1 MSVDVSEIRKEGWVN
16 KESAVIRTYRKRW
29 MVLTPDRLY
38 SFKGEMQYTD
48 PTEEMDLRQCD
59 TVKSADDLT
68 NRPFSFTVQVPERNY
83 FLAAMSDADRDE
95 WVAAIGRA
103 TEKPQA
109 VETGTWPSEQPSSKP
124 PWQPLKPVATHT
136 HRAGWG
142 LTVCLLAAAL
152 TLSAVTQARRT
163 VVAEGGRLYGP
174 LITAGDAAVLS
185 AQGVLR
191 QCKEEKRCAAAQEQL
206 SRLTPSQRRKLGS
219 LGGWDRYRFVGRI

>member
-95 WVAAIGRA
+95 WVAAIGRT

-109 VETGTWPSEQPSSKP
+109 VETGTSPSEQPSSKP
-124 PWQPLKPVATHT
+124 PWQLLKLATHT

-142 LTVCLLAAAL
+142 LAVCLLAAAL

-163 VVAEGGRLYGP
+163 VVAEGGRLLP
-174 LITAGDAAVLS
+174 CTWEKFTPARSNTAPSASTRLWPPPPDSCCQSSCRNCAWPSRRSKAAHSVACNS
-185 AQGVLR
+185 
-191 QCKEEKRCAAAQEQL
+191 
-206 SRLTPSQRRKLGS
+206 SR
-219 LGGWDRYRFVGRI
+219 